1 MDKELPKIDL
11 PEDWLAGTDINKEL
25 LGLYTNFPVRLKCE
39 VFVLCIEG
47 TVEATLNL
55 NKIQVYP
62 HSLVTLPPGSIF
74 QVNSIEG
81 ELKIYIL
88 GFSSQY
94 IEENQHSH
102 FLLDTMYHTLGKPV
116 CSLNEKGVQIAES
129 YFKLMIDLYEN
140 LPDKAKKEVAFNLYS
155 DIHKGISL
163 LYQSISN
170 ERANLSKSEMI
181 CRNFGQLVIQH
192 YQNNR
197 NVTRYLARPPLHHR
211 EADYRTYVRGNHRV
225 DGHHGCQIAIEV
237 DEPLHPGDFRFTQ
250 FRQHVVLRQILQTER
265 RNESVGIQEQ
275 GITPAR
281 VIHLNRYTHELQAF
295 IIRFSAR

>member
-39 VFVLCIEG
+39 VFVLCIKG

-197 NVTRYLARPPLHHR
+197 NVSWYAEKLGISHAHLCTIVKQI
-211 EADYRTYVRGNHRV
+211 T
-225 DGHHGCQIAIEV
+225 GHTCVEIIASMVIM
-237 DEPLHPGDFRFTQ
+237 DAKSQLKSTN
-250 FRQHVVLRQILQTER
+250 L
-265 RNESVGIQEQ
+265 SIQE
-275 GITPAR
+275 ISDS
-281 VIHLNRYTHELQAF
+281 LNFANMSFFGKYFKRNVGMSPLEY
-295 IIRFSAR
+295 RNKG

>member
-39 VFVLCIEG
+39 VFVRCIEG

-197 NVTRYLARPPLHHR
+197 NVSWYAEKLGISHAHLCTIVKQI
-211 EADYRTYVRGNHRV
+211 T
-225 DGHHGCQIAIEV
+225 GHTCVEIIASMVIM
-237 DEPLHPGDFRFTQ
+237 DAKSQLKSTN
-250 FRQHVVLRQILQTER
+250 L
-265 RNESVGIQEQ
+265 SIQE
-275 GITPAR
+275 ISDS
-281 VIHLNRYTHELQAF
+281 LNFANMSFFGKYFKRNVGMSPLEY
-295 IIRFSAR
+295 RNKG